1 MILKFFF
8 IILIIGDFNEINI
21 GIQQSGSKQS
31 FDLPRIPV
39 EVIPSNFDENSV
51 NEPDPYQLVQQLALE
66 KARVVQKFWE
76 EDQLALEGHADHY
89 WGRYNGSS

>member
-1 MILKFFF
+1 MKLILASSSR
-8 IILIIGDFNEINI
+8 DR
-21 GIQQSGSKQS
+21 KQC

-39 EVIPSNFDENSV
+39 EVIPSNFDEDSIDR
-51 NEPDPYQLVQQLALE
+51 PDPYQLVQQLALE

-76 EDQLALEGHADHY
+76 EESVSIRRTCDHY